1 MTKTHRHTGMKGV
14 CSILNSQL
22 MIAIICFA
30 AVAGGSCIKNDLP
43 YPKIPQNILSIAA
56 EGELSPAKIDSTDY
70 SVKLFLDE
78 EVDIQ
83 AVRFTK
89 FTYSPDASCNKDL
102 LQGVWDLSVPMTIEL
117 TLYQSYNWLISAE
130 QNIERYFT
138 VAGQIGETVIDAV
151 GKRIIVNVP
160 ENADLSRLEVT
171 SIKLGPRN
179 ITNLVPDCHIGS
191 YINLSSPMKIDV
203 TAWGRTD
210 DWTIY
215 AQKTEQVVSTTAV
228 DPWSMVIWAY
238 GEGPADATN
247 YFEYQEQGSSTWI
260 RVPDADITHK
270 AGAFSCCIKH
280 LKPLTMYI
288 VRACSG
294 NDKGNEVTVTT
305 QPTQDLPNADFEQ
318 WWLNGKIWCPWS
330 EGATEWTEGSRFWD
344 TGNTGAATLGESN
357 VKPSD
362 YVPAGLTGK
371 SAELKTEFKG
381 IVGIG
386 KLAAGSIYTGNYQK
400 TDGTNG
406 ILDFGRQWKVR
417 PTKLRGYYQYTTG
430 PINYTN
436 KEMTDLKGRPDTCS
450 IYIAM
455 TDWTAPYE
463 IRTNPNNRQLFDK
476 NASYVIGYGQ
486 LERGTS
492 MDSYEEFE
500 IKLEYRSTSIMP
512 SYIMITCASSKYG
525 DYFSGSTSS
534 VLYVDQL
541 SLDYDY

>member
-1 MTKTHRHTGMKGV
+1 MKKLLSDISV
-14 CSILNSQL
+14 CV
-22 MIAIICFA
+22 A
-30 AVAGGSCIKNDLP
+30 AVATVATAGCIHNDLP

-56 EGELSPAKIDSTDY
+56 KGELSPAKIDSTDFT
-70 SVKLFLDE
+70 VRLTLDE

-83 AVRFTK
+83 AVEFTK
-89 FTYSPDASCNKDL
+89 FTYSPDATCNKDL
-102 LQGVWDLSVPMTIEL
+102 LEGTWDLSVPMTVEL
-117 TLYQSYNWLISAE
+117 TLYQSYQWMIAAE

-151 GKRIIVNVP
+151 GRRIIVSVP
-160 ENADLSRLEVT
+160 EKADLSKVEVT

-179 ITNLVPDCHIGS
+179 ITTLTPAIPEGS
-191 YINLSSPMKIDV
+191 YIDLNSPYRVDV
-203 TAWGRTD
+203 NAWGRTE

-215 AQKTEQVVSTTAV
+215 AQRTEQVVTTSAV
-228 DPWSMVIWAY
+228 DPWSMVVWAY

-247 YFEYQEQGSSTWI
+247 YFEYCEDGSSSWI
-260 RVPDADITHK
+260 RVPDADTSGK
-270 AGAFSCCIKH
+270 EGAFSCCIKH
-280 LKPLTMYI
+280 LKPLTKYT

-294 NDKGNEVTVTT
+294 DNKGNEITVTT
-305 QPTQDLPNADFEQ
+305 QATEVLPDGDFEQ
-318 WWLNGKIWCPWS
+318 WWLNGKIWCPWA
-330 EGATEWTEGSRFWD
+330 EGGTQFWD

-357 VKPSD
+357 VQPSD
-362 YVPAGLTGK
+362 YVPAGLSGK

-381 IVGIG
+381 VFGIG
-386 KLAAGSIYTGNYQK
+386 KLAAGSIYTGSYKK

-406 ILDFGRQWKVR
+406 ILDFGRPWTVR
-417 PTKLRGYYQYTTG
+417 PTKLRGYYQYTNG
-430 PINYTN
+430 DIDYSS
-436 KEMTDLKGRPDTCS
+436 KEMDYLKGRPDTCS

-500 IKLEYRSTSIMP
+500 IELEYRSTSIMP
-512 SYIMITCASSKYG
+512 TYIMITCASSKYG
-525 DYFSGSTSS
+525 DYFTGSSSS

>member
-1 MTKTHRHTGMKGV
+1 MKKSFAKISV
-14 CSILNSQL
+14 CV
-22 MIAIICFA
+22 A
-30 AVAGGSCIKNDLP
+30 AVAALLTGGCIHNDLP

-56 EGELSPAKIDSTDY
+56 KGELSPAKIDSTDFT
-70 SVKLFLDE
+70 VRLTLDE

-83 AVRFTK
+83 AVEFTK
-89 FTYSPDASCNKDL
+89 FTYSPDATCNKDL
-102 LQGVWDLSVPMTIEL
+102 LEGTWDLSVPMTVEL
-117 TLYQSYNWLISAE
+117 TLYQSYQWMISAE

-151 GKRIIVNVP
+151 GRRIIVSMP
-160 ENADLSRLEVT
+160 EKADLSKVEVT
-171 SIKLGPRN
+171 SIKLGPKN
-179 ITNLVPDCHIGS
+179 ITTIVPAVPQGS
-191 YINLSSPMKIDV
+191 YIDLNSPLRIDV
-203 TAWGRTD
+203 NAWGRTE

-215 AQKTEQVVSTTAV
+215 AQRTEQVVTTSAV
-228 DPWSMVIWAY
+228 DPWSKVVWAY

-247 YFEYQEQGSSTWI
+247 YFEYCEDGSSEWT
-260 RVPDADITHK
+260 RVPDADTTSK
-270 AGAFSCCIKH
+270 DGAFSCCIKH
-280 LKPLTMYI
+280 LKPLTKYT

-294 NDKGNEVTVTT
+294 DNKGNEITVTT
-305 QPTQDLPNADFEQ
+305 QSTEVLPDGDFEN
-318 WWLNGKIWCPWS
+318 WWKNGKIWCPWA
-330 EGATEWTEGSRFWD
+330 EGAEQWPTGGRFWD

-362 YVPAGLTGK
+362 YVPAGLTGQ

-381 IVGIG
+381 IAGIG
-386 KLAAGSIYTGNYQK
+386 KLAAGSIYTGSYKK

-406 ILDFGRQWKVR
+406 ILDFGRQWNVR
-417 PTKLRGYYQYTTG
+417 PTKLRGYYKYTNG
-430 PINYTN
+430 EINYSS
-436 KEMTDLKGRPDTCS
+436 KEMEYLKGRPDTCS
-450 IYIAM
+450 IYIAL

-500 IKLEYRSTSIMP
+500 IEVEYRSTSIIP

-525 DYFSGSTSS
+525 DYFTGSSSS

>member
-1 MTKTHRHTGMKGV
+1 MKRKLQNI
-14 CSILNSQL
+14 S
-22 MIAIICFA
+22 ICFA
-30 AVAGGSCIKNDLP
+30 AAAALAAGGCIHNDLP
-43 YPKIPQNILSIAA
+43 YPKIPQNILAIVAK
-56 EGELSPAKIDSTDY
+56 GELSPAKIDSTDY
-70 SVKLFLDE
+70 TVKLVLDE

-83 AVRFTK
+83 AVQFTQ
-89 FTYSPDASCNKDL
+89 FTYSPGAKCNKNL
-102 LQGVWDLSVPMTIEL
+102 LEGSWDLSVPMTVEL
-117 TLYQSYNWLISAE
+117 TLYQSYQWMISAE
-130 QNIERYFT
+130 QDIERYFT

-151 GKRIIVNVP
+151 GRRIIVNVP
-160 ENADLSRLEVT
+160 EKADLSKLEVT

-179 ITNLVPDCHIGS
+179 ITSLVPECKEGTV
-191 YINLSSPMKIDV
+191 INLSSPMKIDV
-203 TAWGRTD
+203 NAWGRTE

-215 AQKTEQVVSTTAV
+215 AQRTEQVVTTSSV
-228 DPWSMVIWAY
+228 DPWSMVVWAY

-247 YFEYQEQGSSTWI
+247 YFEYCEDGSSTWT
-260 RVPDADITHK
+260 RVPDADTTGK
-270 AGAFSCCIKH
+270 DGAFSCCIKH
-280 LKPLTMYI
+280 LKPLTKYT

-294 NDKGNEVTVTT
+294 DNKGNEITVTT
-305 QPTQDLPNADFEQ
+305 QATEVLPDGDFEQ
-318 WWLNGKIWCPWS
+318 WWKNGRIWCPWA
-330 EGATEWTEGSRFWD
+330 EGGTQFWD

-357 VKPSD
+357 VQPSD
-362 YVPAGLTGK
+362 YVPAGLTGQ

-381 IVGIG
+381 IAGIG
-386 KLAAGSIYTGNYQK
+386 KLAAGSIYTGSYKK

-406 ILDFGRQWKVR
+406 ILDFGRPWTVR
-417 PTKLRGYYQYTTG
+417 PTKLRGYYQYTSG
-430 PINYTN
+430 EINYSN
-436 KEMTDLKGRPDTCS
+436 KEMEYLKGRPDTCS

-500 IKLEYRSTSIMP
+500 IKLEYRSTSIIP
-512 SYIMITCASSKYG
+512 TYIMITCASSKYG
-525 DYFSGSTSS
+525 DYFTGSSSS